1 MKIGVIVDN
10 ELNSDIRVL
19 REIKILKEHGHEI
32 SVLCFAFDKRSDKA
46 INGVIINRIYLRRWI
61 KNVLFF
67 FMNLLPVYELLWA
80 NAIKKFIVVNRIEI
94 LHVHDLYMAKAAH
107 AGIRKSSIKIP
118 LVLDLHENY
127 PYTVTTYNWTKG
139 FLRHMISRPGK
150 WLKKEKEYLDCADKL
165 IVLSS
170 HYRDL
175 LIEKYPVLSE
185 KEFAVMPNVP
195 DLSQVNL
202 TENEPVI
209 NPFKNDYPVVLYYGV
224 IAERRGIFDALTV
237 FTELV
242 QKSFQINFLLIG
254 PVDKKDRLRFNSMI
268 SNKDIADR
276 IHYVPWIDFSQ
287 FWSWLD
293 ICDICIAPFHKNP
306 QHESG
311 VANKVFDYMLG
322 KKPVIVSDCAP
333 QKKLIEEYN
342 CGLVFSD
349 QTGLE
354 KALKKLCEDSL
365 LRKTM
370 GENGNRVILNEYNTL
385 KFKDSLLKLFSP
397 DLQETG
403 RNTKT

>member
-1 MKIGVIVDN
+1 
-10 ELNSDIRVL
+10 
-19 REIKILKEHGHEI
+19 
-32 SVLCFAFDKRSDKA
+32 
-46 INGVIINRIYLRRWI
+46 
-61 KNVLFF
+61 
-67 FMNLLPVYELLWA
+67 
-80 NAIKKFIVVNRIEI
+80 
-94 LHVHDLYMAKAAH
+94 
-107 AGIRKSSIKIP
+107 
-118 LVLDLHENY
+118 
-127 PYTVTTYNWTKG
+127 
-139 FLRHMISRPGK
+139 
-150 WLKKEKEYLDCADKL
+150 
-165 IVLSS
+165 
-170 HYRDL
+170 
-175 LIEKYPVLSE
+175 
-185 KEFAVMPNVP
+185 
-195 DLSQVNL
+195 
-202 TENEPVI
+202 
-209 NPFKNDYPVVLYYGV
+209 
-224 IAERRGIFDALTV
+224 
-237 FTELV
+237 
-242 QKSFQINFLLIG
+242 
-254 PVDKKDRLRFNSMI
+254 MI